1 MANGSCSSW
10 PAAGARAEREMDGGG
25 DEAMGCGGSSD
36 LRIADYD
43 GKKESEQHKSP

>member
-1 MANGSCSSW
+1 MVHGTR
-10 PAAGARAEREMDGGG
+10 PAGGRAGTREGGG

-43 GKKESEQHKSP
+43 GKTESEQHISP